1 MEILKP
7 NIFYILFSLSICFFS
22 AEGFS
27 QEEQP
32 LHTTK
37 TVVDTTLT
45 LDTSTIKPREFSNLN
60 ETYSGDD
67 FSYERTEESTGWWTR
82 FKQWLSDLWKSLFNI
97 DSNGKAAK
105 LTDIMLDIAAVIIV
119 LLVIYFIYKAIIN
132 KEGKWVFGKSAK
144 KPIIPTSSIEN
155 NIYETDF
162 ETLIATA
169 EEENNYRLAIRY
181 YYLWLLKQL
190 SFKHIITY
198 DAEKTNS
205 DYQLEINN
213 AQHAEKFAYTSYL
226 YNYIWYGEFNV
237 DEHQFLKAKKAF
249 VQFLNMVK
257 NG

>member
-1 MEILKP
+1 MAILKHK
-7 NIFYILFSLSICFFS
+7 ILYILYICCSLFFS
-22 AEGFS
+22 TEGFS
-27 QEEQP
+27 QEDYSFE
-32 LHTTK
+32 LE

-45 LDTSTIKPREFSNLN
+45 LDKSSIKPREFSNLK
-60 ETYSGDD
+60 ERYSGDD
-67 FSYERTEESTGWWTR
+67 FIYERTEASSGWWSR
-82 FKQWLSDLWKSLFNI
+82 FKQWLSDLWKSLFDI

-105 LTDIMLDIAAVIIV
+105 LTDIILNIAAVIIV

-132 KEGKWVFGKSAK
+132 KEGKWVFGKSPDRQVI
-144 KPIIPTSSIEN
+144 PITSIEN
-155 NIYETDF
+155 NIHETDF
-162 ETLIATA
+162 ETLINSA
-169 EEENNYRLAIRY
+169 EAENNYRLAIRY

-190 SFKHIITY
+190 SFKNIITY

-213 AQHAEKFAYTSYL
+213 PQNAEKFAYTSYL

-249 VQFLNMVK
+249 VQFLNSVK